1 MPSSHRCRRD
11 VPEEA
16 RRGPG
21 RPSIW
26 GRAIGQLTHGAF
38 GSTLTGSG
46 TPDCSGAHQR
56 RDRSA
61 HARKGL
67 GRRWLWSAMCTRVG
81 RGSRHGGRKA
91 TPTYLCATS
100 ICPARGRLVAA
111 ARCSLLFLLRDVV
124 AFLSTGNQTVVMCQG
139 GAHRRDVCRLRHNV
153 PALRARVRVRCLSIR
168 VRVCIR
174 DDATVAMR
182 ASRPGGGARSI
193 IELEVEQV
201 GVE

>member
-67 GRRWLWSAMCTRVG
+67 GRRWFWSAMCTRVG
-81 RGSRHGGRKA
+81 RGSRHGGRRA

-111 ARCSLLFLLRDVV
+111 ARCSLLLSDVV
-124 AFLSTGNQTVVMCQG
+124 SLFAFKTTMVIRPLRQG

-168 VRVCIR
+168 VRVCER

>member
-81 RGSRHGGRKA
+81 RGSRHGGRRV

-111 ARCSLLFLLRDVV
+111 ARCSLLLSDSSCRFSLSKLLVIRPVR
-124 AFLSTGNQTVVMCQG
+124 QG
-139 GAHRRDVCRLRHNV
+139 GAHRRAVCRLRHNV

-168 VRVCIR
+168 VRVCER
-174 DDATVAMR
+174 E
-182 ASRPGGGARSI
+182 SR
-193 IELEVEQV
+193 
-201 GVE
+201 